1 MQSRALSGATGTG
14 TFCFSCDNNQGV
26 VSILNSKTSKSLVS
40 LIFSGLL
47 HSPPWNTAFITIT
60 AVHVEGLQNG
70 IAKTVFLVFK
80 WRFSGNWGTRSLAYR
95 LPIRDTWYSV
105 CIVNI
110 QAGLSLR
117 AWPVNYTCYRW
128 VCLIFSWCYMWNC
141 ILFVE
146 FNHKVTI
153 LLWRTSL
160 QVTQNSPAKVS
171 EYLGGFLKP
180 ATKWTYASGENQ
192 LTLFCLKYGIINCNS
207 IYHCSPCY
215 KGLYILLTDYV
226 KYHTIKVYLAVIQN
240 LHVKFNLHCTKQVQ
254 PT

>member
-1 MQSRALSGATGTG
+1 MLFPSLTLKHPNPLYHWSSQAYYTLHPEIQLLLPLSQSMWRAFRMALPKLSFLFSNGDFQGT
-14 TFCFSCDNNQGV
+14 
-26 VSILNSKTSKSLVS
+26 
-40 LIFSGLL
+40 
-47 HSPPWNTAFITIT
+47 
-60 AVHVEGLQNG
+60 
-70 IAKTVFLVFK
+70 
-80 WRFSGNWGTRSLAYR
+80 GTRSLAYQ

-192 LTLFCLKYGIINCNS
+192 LTLFCLKYGIIVTQSTTVLLATKVCISYSLIMSS
-207 IYHCSPCY
+207 IT
-215 KGLYILLTDYV
+215 LLRF
-226 KYHTIKVYLAVIQN
+226 I
-240 LHVKFNLHCTKQVQ
+240 
-254 PT
+254 